1 MGTQT
6 HILMDKHYIDVNM
19 KQLKVGITGNLG
31 SGKTTVSK
39 LFEELDIP
47 VFNSDKA
54 AREAESDEEMKDK
67 IKEILGDDIY
77 VNGEIDRPRM
87 REMVFKNAHIL
98 KQMNDLI
105 SPFIKVSFNEFCLK
119 NKNSHII
126 MIESAILLE
135 LNATEGLDKLIVVTA
150 DEEIRIKR
158 AMRRDGI
165 TREQVMDKIKAQF
178 SDTDKVNKANYL
190 IYNNGGDLLD
200 SLNALRIQVKTIVE
214 ALLYRQTLDVLNG
227 INNLIK

>member
-1 MGTQT
+1 M
-6 HILMDKHYIDVNM
+6 IN
-19 KQLKVGITGNLG
+19 KQLKIGLTGNLG

-39 LFEELDIP
+39 LFEELGIP

-54 AREAESDEEMKDK
+54 AREAESDEEMKVK

-119 NKNSHII
+119 NKNSYII

-150 DEEIRIKR
+150 DEEIRIQR
-158 AMRRDGI
+158 AMKRDSI

-178 SDTDKVNKANYL
+178 SDEDKINKADYL

-200 SLNALRIQVKTIVE
+200 SSKALRIQVRTIVE
-214 ALLYRQTLDVLNG
+214 ALLS
-227 INNLIK
+227 

>member
-1 MGTQT
+1 ME
-6 HILMDKHYIDVNM
+6 KHYIDVNM
-19 KQLKVGITGNLG
+19 KQLKVGITGNIG

-39 LFEELDIP
+39 LFEELGIP

-54 AREAESDEEMKDK
+54 AREAESDEAMKVK

-87 REMVFKNAHIL
+87 REMVFKNTHIL

-105 SPFIKVSFNEFCLK
+105 SPFIKDSFNDFCLK
-119 NKNSHII
+119 NQNSYII

-150 DEEIRIKR
+150 DEEIRIQR

-178 SDTDKVNKANYL
+178 SDVDKINKANYL
-190 IYNNGGDLLD
+190 IYNNGGDLFD
-200 SLNALRIQVKTIVE
+200 SSKALRIQVKTIVE
-214 ALLYRQTLDVLNG
+214 ALLLQETLNYFNG
-227 INNLIK
+227 LKNLIK